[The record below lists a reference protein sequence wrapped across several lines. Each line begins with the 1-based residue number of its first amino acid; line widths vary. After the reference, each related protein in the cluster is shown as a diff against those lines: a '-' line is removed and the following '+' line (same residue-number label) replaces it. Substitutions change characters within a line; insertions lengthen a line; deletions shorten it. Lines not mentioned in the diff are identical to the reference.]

1 MNNFSHILNESN
13 STASI
18 TVTESIESG
27 HVTPEVL
34 DQYIGSMGKKIP
46 STVQTALYLTKKYNL
61 LSDTI
66 IDEIKNTSKS
76 RIGSVCKKYN
86 MSVEDFDSL
95 YNLLKTIGHNI
106 RLLPQYQSEAE
117 TKSVMKGK
125 LTIDDLTVDLDS
137 PKGRNDA
144 TKMYMPLVYKIVNQ
158 YVGKSKLGRPELI
171 SAGLLGFTSA
181 LNDYKRS
188 NDEGK
193 RVTFKTYASYRVQ
206 QAILNDI
213 NNYGHTLSGT
223 NWYAT
228 KKFGAGLLDAM
239 SLDGTGMKDD
249 EGEFKNDRLAALGEE
264 PEPLERDEEKE
275 WTALYRLLDS
285 AFNTRD
291 TNIFYRYFGLHGYK
305 KEKSKDIAKSY
316 GMSEGNIRNSIINK
330 MIKFLKNDPKSGE
343 ILSNIMDMYNE
354 SLMCS
359 LVGMDAD
366 FITET
371 LVNDDIF
378 ILLEELNRWNNKDVF
393 MHSLYLAYE
402 NIKKSD
408 IEIINIIINGDFSI
422 LDDMYKKNKKTIV
435 KFLKEMY
442 PTENISRKTDVS
454 LLEYMTDIQNAYQ
467 RYKTK

>member
-1 MNNFSHILNESN
+1 MNNFSYILNEVNSKSIVSESN
-13 STASI
+13 GDNGYI
-18 TVTESIESG
+18 
-27 HVTPEVL
+27 TPEVL
-34 DQYIGSMGKKIP
+34 DQYISSMGKKIP

-61 LSDTI
+61 LSDNE
-66 IDEIKNTSKS
+66 IDEIKDASKS
-76 RIGSVCKKYN
+76 RMGSVAKKYN
-86 MSVEDFDSL
+86 MSLNDFNTL
-95 YNLLKTIGHNI
+95 YDLLKTIGHNI
-106 RLLPQYQSEAE
+106 KLLPQYQSEAE
-117 TKSVMKGK
+117 TKSIMKGK
-125 LTIDDLTVDLDS
+125 LTIDDLTVDLDT

-171 SAGLLGFTSA
+171 SAGLMGFTKA
-181 LNDYKRS
+181 LNEYRR
-188 NDEGK
+188 NDKDGK

-206 QAILNDI
+206 QEILNDI

-249 EGEFKNDRLAALGEE
+249 EGEFKNDRLAALGEG
-264 PEPLERDEEKE
+264 PEPLDRDEEKE

-285 AFNTRD
+285 TFNNRD

-408 IEIINIIINGDFSI
+408 IEIINIIINGDFSV
-422 LDDMYKKNKKTIV
+422 LDDMYKKNKKVIV

-442 PTENISRKTDVS
+442 PTENISRKTDVA
-454 LLEYMTDIQNAYQ
+454 LLEYMTDIQNAYKK
-467 RYKTK
+467 YKTK